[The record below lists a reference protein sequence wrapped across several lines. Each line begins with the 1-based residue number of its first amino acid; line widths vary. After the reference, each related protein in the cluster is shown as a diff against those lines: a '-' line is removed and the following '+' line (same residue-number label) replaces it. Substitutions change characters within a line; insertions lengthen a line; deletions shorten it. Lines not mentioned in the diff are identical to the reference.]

1 VAGKKR
7 KQRLPTSMRPKI
19 TTMGSKW
26 TNAIFRATK
35 LLAHN
40 KVAAIKL
47 TNGNHSDF
55 SFTAFPFGA
64 RRDPLVKIN
73 PLPLCPG
80 VHPVHFISG
89 GDG

>member
-1 VAGKKR
+1 
-7 KQRLPTSMRPKI
+7 
-19 TTMGSKW
+19 
-26 TNAIFRATK
+26 
-35 LLAHN
+35 
-40 KVAAIKL
+40 VAAIKL

-73 PLPLCPG
+73 LLPLCPG
-80 VHPVHFISG
+80 AHPVHFIPG